1 MQVNCAKHFSLLNIN
16 PKEIPVE
23 CTAYDSDLFLLI
35 QSLNQIETIMKH
47 WIVLFFVFVT
57 QFLYETNRP

>member
-35 QSLNQIETIMKH
+35 QSLNQIRDYNEALDCTFLCLCNTIS
-47 WIVLFFVFVT
+47 I
-57 QFLYETNRP
+57 